1 MRSATHIRY
10 EILRTFRN
18 GKVLLLTLALPLV
31 VFLAVTPSNRHNH
44 PEGIP
49 FALYFMTG
57 MAAYG
62 AMWAVVLSGA
72 HIAIDRSTGWNRLL
86 RITPLPTRTYF
97 ISKVI
102 TAYLVALPALG
113 LLYLAGAA
121 LGVRLDATQWL
132 EMTGLLL
139 VGVAPFVVL
148 GIILGHALPA
158 DALAPAAGGLVVLLA
173 LFGGVFGR
181 LFTSGV
187 MFTVVKL
194 ASLLLACPGRQ
205 DRVGNR
211 QLAGGGLGRRGRVD
225 RPSHPAR
232 SARVS
237 ARHHTGLNP
246 FRGTCGDDV
255 WPALSL

>member
-194 ASLLLACPGRQ
+194 LPSYWLVQAGKTASGTGSWPVEGWVVVAAWTVLLTPLAA
-205 DRVGNR
+205 
-211 QLAGGGLGRRGRVD
+211 LAYQHDTTRG
-225 RPSHPAR
+225 
-232 SARVS
+232 
-237 ARHHTGLNP
+237 
-246 FRGTCGDDV
+246 
-255 WPALSL
+255 

>member
-113 LLYLAGAA
+113 LLYFAGAA

-194 ASLLLACPGRQ
+194 LPSYWLVQAGKTASGTGSWPVEGWVVVAAWTVLLTPLAA
-205 DRVGNR
+205 
-211 QLAGGGLGRRGRVD
+211 LAYQHDTTRG
-225 RPSHPAR
+225 
-232 SARVS
+232 
-237 ARHHTGLNP
+237 
-246 FRGTCGDDV
+246 
-255 WPALSL
+255 